1 MFKIHTLNK
10 KSELISLL
18 TDLFKNK
25 CENAQSE
32 SSLIDEVVDFVVAQS
47 SNGESE
53 VTKYSAYI
61 ADGILGVF
69 SNDGDDLGS
78 LEEWIKDSDQLQIVV
93 FEKQ

>member
-1 MFKIHTLNK
+1 M
-10 KSELISLL
+10 L

-25 CENAQSE
+25 CKNAQSE

-47 SNGESE
+47 GDGESE

-78 LEEWIKDSDQLQIVV
+78 LDEWIQDSDQLQIVV

>member
-25 CENAQSE
+25 CENAQGE

-47 SNGESE
+47 GNSESE
-53 VTKYSAYI
+53 VTKYSAYM
-61 ADGILGVF
+61 ADGVLGVF

-78 LEEWIKDSDQLQIVV
+78 LEEWIQDSDQLQIVV